1 MVKIEKVNRNYEN
14 KDGTRN
20 YGANESVCRVCLDG
34 EYIGSVHLTNYSN
47 DSTSRWIVWEWK
59 DASDK
64 DDTFIQHFNCRWFGK
79 FDGLRN
85 SFDCKKDAVEALVA
99 RERRLIKHSDYHRE
113 LTCGDSSEAYQ
124 YDYDVQ
130 RKNSE

>member
-1 MVKIEKVNRNYEN
+1 MLMVEIEKVNRNYEN

-20 YGANESVCRVCLDG
+20 YCANEGVSRVRHDG
-34 EYIGSVHLTNYSN
+34 EYIGSVYLTNYSN

-79 FDGLRN
+79 FEGLRIIHLIVR
-85 SFDCKKDAVEALVA
+85 KTLLKHWLLV
-99 RERRLIKHSDYHRE
+99 S
-113 LTCGDSSEAYQ
+113 
-124 YDYDVQ
+124 VV
-130 RKNSE
+130 